1 MEQKIN
7 EHYALKNL
15 LFKKIL
21 QDNCQFDQKI
31 TEFFNIF
38 RVTKALSLSFSL
50 NELLETMR
58 KVIAQSLKIE
68 KYCFALLDKE
78 KQIFRIR
85 DLYRLDNNRKTTE
98 GINCLLCEKIYG
110 KVFHIKGPILIKNI
124 GQKNEFLS
132 CRHCLGEI
140 SSLLSLPLSCNGA
153 KGIWN
158 IYNSNHNYFD
168 KGTIEIFS
176 IVAEHLAIAVNRAN
190 EFGHINELSI
200 RDELTQLHNR
210 RYFFD
215 FSKQELELS
224 NRYNRI
230 FSIILIDVDF
240 FKNYND
246 INGHTDGDIALK
258 QTADILRNQVRQGDI
273 LARLGGDEF
282 VILLPET
289 SVKCAITL
297 AEKLRQKVAD
307 THYKGEENQP
317 YGKFTI
323 TSGIASFPGNGDNM
337 TKIIKSA
344 DKRMYYGKGKGR
356 NIVCF

>member
-1 MEQKIN
+1 
-7 EHYALKNL
+7 
-15 LFKKIL
+15 
-21 QDNCQFDQKI
+21 
-31 TEFFNIF
+31 
-38 RVTKALSLSFSL
+38 
-50 NELLETMR
+50 
-58 KVIAQSLKIE
+58 
-68 KYCFALLDKE
+68 
-78 KQIFRIR
+78 
-85 DLYRLDNNRKTTE
+85 
-98 GINCLLCEKIYG
+98 
-110 KVFHIKGPILIKNI
+110 
-124 GQKNEFLS
+124 
-132 CRHCLGEI
+132 
-140 SSLLSLPLSCNGA
+140 
-153 KGIWN
+153 
-158 IYNSNHNYFD
+158 
-168 KGTIEIFS
+168 
-176 IVAEHLAIAVNRAN
+176 
-190 EFGHINELSI
+190 
-200 RDELTQLHNR
+200 LTQLHNR

-289 SVKCAITL
+289 SAKCAYTL

-307 THYKGEENQP
+307 ASYKGEENQP

-323 TSGIASFPGNGDNM
+323 TSGIASFPENGDCM
-337 TKIIKSA
+337 KKIIKSA
-344 DKRMYYGKGKGR
+344 DKKMYFGKAKGR